1 MKLQFN
7 LLLPHMDLKG
17 KQFKVIKTGEHGI
30 PVGTIVTINSGYARV
45 DNNNL
50 RIDNHDSWGT
60 RTIPLDA
67 VIFTNI
73 TKLDL
78 QNINRTFEKQIKFID
93 SQIKYLESKGLEQLD
108 LTAFYKD
115 HIHTILYS
123 SKSDT
128 AKIDDILSLVR
139 L

>member
-30 PVGTIVTINSGYARV
+30 PIGTSVSINSGDARV
-45 DNNNL
+45 DNDSL
-50 RIDNHDSWGT
+50 RISNHDSWGS
-60 RTIPLDA
+60 RVIPLDSI
-67 VIFTNI
+67 VFTNI

-78 QNINRTFEKQIKFID
+78 QKINKTFEKQIKLID
-93 SQIKYLESKGLEQLD
+93 SQIKYLESKGLDQLD
-108 LTAFYKD
+108 LTTFYKD

-123 SKSDT
+123 AKTD
-128 AKIDDILSLVR
+128 AQKIDDILSLVR
-139 L
+139 S